1 MANVTYEDPDGVEEV
16 AVDADKISDSGK
28 VHGVRIQLEDGG
40 YLHVPYNRLYAIRT
54 TEQEGKV
61 DYSST

>member
-1 MANVTYEDPDGVEEV
+1 MATVTYESPDGVEEV
-16 AVDADKISDSGK
+16 TVDADKISDSGK

-40 YLHVPYNRLYAIRT
+40 YCHVPYNRIYAIRT
-54 TEQEGKV
+54 SEREGKV